1 MGYRELT
8 AQKGFTLIELI
19 IVLMLMGLISTIVL
33 TNSSFLQKY
42 DSDQIE
48 TYSNFINYLS
58 EESALTQKPTAWFIG
73 NSAQSIASFQK
84 GKWYSENLPNN
95 LYPSINQTTQFRD
108 SEGTIFFWQDDRE
121 NPFLVFYPTGQ
132 SSGGSIELDQNFTVE
147 IDMFSSVAIVS
158 QDQ

>member
-1 MGYRELT
+1 
-8 AQKGFTLIELI
+8 
-19 IVLMLMGLISTIVL
+19 MGLISTIVL

-48 TYSNFINYLS
+48 AYRNFINYLS
-58 EESALTQKPTAWFIG
+58 EESALTQKSTAWFIG
-73 NSAQSIASFQK
+73 SGSQSIASFQN
-84 GKWYSENLPNN
+84 GKWHSENLSSS

-108 SEGTIFFWQDDRE
+108 SEGLIFSWQDARE
-121 NPFLVFYPTGQ
+121 NPFLVFYPSGQ